1 MYEIFKNAIA
11 QMGAVGLLLAFA
23 GTIIYW
29 MKDEIR
35 RKDERLSLEIK
46 KREDLLREVLVSHQ
60 ESLITMKATTESLR
74 AVIDRIEDTADRIE
88 DKLNDREARQ

>member
-35 RKDERLSLEIK
+35 RKDERLSLELK